1 MDVGLGTDTS
11 SYGAD
16 GQDEEGGLPE
26 DYEVRLWVPYCVC
39 LAPLFSVPVLAHV
52 SVCVFV

>member
-1 MDVGLGTDTS
+1 MGLGTDTS